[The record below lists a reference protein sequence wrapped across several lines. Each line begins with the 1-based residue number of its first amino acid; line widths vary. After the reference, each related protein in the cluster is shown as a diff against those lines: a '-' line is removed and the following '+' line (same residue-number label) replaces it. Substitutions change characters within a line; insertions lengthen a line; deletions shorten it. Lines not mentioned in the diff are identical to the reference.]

1 MWALFTFR
9 LVYLLE
15 DEARISLPG
24 LVTIT
29 KDPVHCVCLGLIGES
44 MMSNVDKLGLAKSM
58 MTISV
63 EIRSSN
69 LVFVM
74 MTTTVAMNSLIF
86 RGNYY
91 SINACS
97 SACRG
102 ARTAGLTV
110 VGC

>member
-29 KDPVHCVCLGLIGES
+29 RDPVHCVCLGLIGES
-44 MMSNVDKLGLAKSM
+44 MMSNVDKLGLANSM

-63 EIRSSN
+63 EIRRSS
-69 LVFVM
+69 LVFAM
-74 MTTTVAMNSLIF
+74 MTTTVEMNSVAMNSLIF
-86 RGNYY
+86 ISEKRESRILKKG
-91 SINACS
+91 IQ
-97 SACRG
+97 
-102 ARTAGLTV
+102 
-110 VGC
+110 